1 MLSFFWFDSVFISD
15 IFKFIKLC
23 KKSNLVKILNKNHM
37 FYNKTSLILKLK
49 ILPKNPVW
57 MYYRNVI
64 LWLRGSVQCYRQFTG
79 KDFLKFDWHSHRKDT
94 ENSLS
99 DLVYRGLGTHFA
111 NDV

>member
-1 MLSFFWFDSVFISD
+1 MLSFFWFDSVFISN

-49 ILPKNPVW
+49 TLPKNPVW

-79 KDFLKFDWHSHRKDT
+79 KDFILI
-94 ENSLS
+94 
-99 DLVYRGLGTHFA
+99 
-111 NDV
+111 